1 MVGSPEHGHEPV
13 LLGEVMEALGV
24 QAGGVVMDCT
34 VGRGGHALEI
44 VKRLGLGGKLIAMDV
59 DPVNLKYAKGRLSAA
74 VEGSGVEIRAFHANF
89 GEAVDVLEALGIE
102 RVDGLLADFG
112 VSTNQL
118 LAASHGLSFNEESA
132 LDMRLDPRIE
142 KKASDLLREWDD
154 KRIAEVLQD
163 YAQEKFAWRIAR
175 KIIQTRDAEPILT
188 TGQLARLVRSVV
200 PGKWGQIDP
209 ATRTFQA
216 LRMAVNSELES
227 LQDLLATV
235 PEMMAP
241 GGRAVLISFHSGEDR
256 LVKQTTK
263 EWEAKGLC
271 EVLTK
276 KPVEAS
282 EEEMARNPR
291 SRSAKMR
298 AVVFKG

>member
-1 MVGSPEHGHEPV
+1 
-13 LLGEVMEALGV
+13 
-24 QAGGVVMDCT
+24 
-34 VGRGGHALEI
+34 
-44 VKRLGLGGKLIAMDV
+44 V
-59 DPVNLKYAKGRLSAA
+59 DPVNLKYAKGRLGAA
-74 VEGSGVEIRAFHANF
+74 AEGSGVEIRVFHANF
-89 GEAVDVLEALGIE
+89 GEAVEVLEALGME

-118 LAASHGLSFNEESA
+118 LEASHGLSFNEESA

-142 KKASDLLREWDD
+142 KTASDLLKEWDD
-154 KRIAEVLQD
+154 RRIAEVLQD
-163 YAQEKFAWRIAR
+163 YAQEKFARRIAR
-175 KIIQTRDAEPILT
+175 KIIQTRDTEPILT

-227 LQDLLATV
+227 LQDLLGSV

-241 GGRAVLISFHSGEDR
+241 GGRAVFISFHSGEDR
-256 LVKQTTK
+256 LVKQATK
-263 EWEAKGLC
+263 AWEAKGLC

-291 SRSAKMR
+291 ARSAKMR
-298 AVVFKG
+298 AVVFKE